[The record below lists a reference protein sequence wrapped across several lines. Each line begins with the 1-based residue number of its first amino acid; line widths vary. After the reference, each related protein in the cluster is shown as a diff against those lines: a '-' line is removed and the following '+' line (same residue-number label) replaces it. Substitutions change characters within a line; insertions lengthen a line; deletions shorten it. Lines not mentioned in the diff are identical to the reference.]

1 MVLYLGWFWLLLEA
15 RGRSSLGPRCLLMV
29 MSLIPPAPGPSYLRR
44 QPKKVCLN
52 NSSDMGGQR
61 KSPSLGN
68 LLKNLLILMSL
79 TTPESGTRQG
89 LRSKPGVLCVPGT
102 LLLCRFVQAARLN
115 GQRAG
120 PRCPK
125 MVLRCSPLIYC
136 SADWPRLEHTLPP
149 RSFHTTL

>member
-61 KSPSLGN
+61 RSPSLGN
-68 LLKNLLILMSL
+68 LLKNLLSL

-102 LLLCRFVQAARLN
+102 LLLCRFAQAARLN
-115 GQRAG
+115 Q
-120 PRCPK
+120 
-125 MVLRCSPLIYC
+125 VHYYC
-136 SADWPRLEHTLPP
+136 VGLPRLPGSTASEQVPVVPKWFSGAL
-149 RSFHTTL
+149 L